1 MRNVEAGIEVGFRGL
16 QFKGV
21 DSLLK
26 DLSIL
31 GIDISKLNS
40 SEDQDLSASIE

>member
-1 MRNVEAGIEVGFRGL
+1 MRNVEAGIEIGFRGL

-21 DSLLK
+21 NSLLK

-31 GIDISKLNS
+31 GIDI
-40 SEDQDLSASIE
+40 EDQDLSASIE